1 MKNLTFNFYFI
12 EVPDEQYFPPFPKSA
27 VNYLLF
33 ACTDLIL
40 QVGFANIR
48 PDFEKLKMKA
58 ENYLKGKKKKSLLRW
73 ESLFVVYLFF
83 FLLIVEEE

>member
-27 VNYLLF
+27 VKYLLF
-33 ACTDLIL
+33 ACTYVIL

-58 ENYLKGKKKKSLLRW
+58 ENYLKGKKK
-73 ESLFVVYLFF
+73 V
-83 FLLIVEEE
+83 IVEMGKFVCCIFILLSFDC